1 MSTCIGLKSCQS
13 AWSEGGHLKTFYI
26 TQMVALDI
34 STISIITNFIVI
46 SLFKNGEKVE
56 VGTG

>member
-1 MSTCIGLKSCQS
+1 M
-13 AWSEGGHLKTFYI
+13 KTFYI